1 MTRPSRHS
9 WREALALLLVRAAA
23 VVVPRRDRDAWRQE
37 WEAEIVHRADWSDDM
52 SLVRRSAGSIFDAAW
67 LRRQFTRDSD
77 LVHDVT
83 HAWRLYRRSPA
94 GVGLV
99 MVLLGIG
106 IGAATAVFS
115 AVDAILLK
123 PLPFPDAARTAR
135 IFQHSNTGERTDASP
150 GNFFDWQAR
159 ATRMDFAA
167 AEPYSRDYTGGAEPE
182 ILSGARVTEG
192 FFDAFGVRPQY
203 GRLPSRDD
211 YRLRRSVV
219 VLSDAVWT
227 RRFGAAPDIVGRSIR
242 LDDEPFEVIG
252 ILPATFEPR
261 VLGGRLDVWT
271 LKATVE
277 DYERRMRSASHW
289 YVVARLRPGV
299 TLAEGQA
306 ELDRISAQ
314 LGVEHPQTNRTV
326 RAAAVPLR
334 THLAG
339 GTERPLALLALGAAL
354 ILVLAVGSVANLQLT
369 LLTARLHEFA
379 VRSALGAARGRIV
392 RQVIAESA
400 AIAVVAVGI
409 GLTLASIALGLLR
422 GAALDLPPLAAG
434 ATLNLTT
441 ILFAVGLGL
450 AAAVLSSALP
460 VLTVLRSGT
469 AGRVPGAL
477 SVRGQVPK
485 LYGRSALVVVQIS
498 LALVLLVS
506 AGLLARS
513 FIKLLGVDAGLMP
526 RHLLALQVFAYDR
539 NDTAAKRTQF
549 FADTIA
555 RMRALPGVESVGA
568 ASTVPFLKADL
579 DISSALV
586 IQGKP
591 ATPDAVPRV
600 FLTSATPGYFR
611 TAGIPLRRGR
621 DFEPTDTLQSRMVAI
636 VNEVAARRFWPGA
649 DPIGSTIEVVDYGRK
664 KTLEIVG
671 VSGDIRYGGLEGSPR
686 PEVFIPH
693 AQSPAAGMTYVVR
706 TAGDVVSINSL
717 KQAVWA
723 VDPLQTF
730 YDAGA
735 VPDMISASLRP
746 RVFILQLAL
755 FFAGIG
761 FVLAI
766 AGAYGAVAWAVRRR
780 TAEFGV
786 RMALGATGS
795 DIRRH
800 MLAYGSRLAAIG
812 LAIGLVCALALGR
825 LLGTFLYEVQ
835 PGDPLTLL
843 AITATVFLAV
853 LAAAWLPA
861 RRASRIDPTVALGR

>member
-1 MTRPSRHS
+1 MRRKLASS
-9 WREALALLLVRAAA
+9 LALTLVRC
-23 VVVPRRDRDAWRQE
+23 VSVIVPRADRDAWRRE
-37 WEAEIVHRADWSDDM
+37 WEAEILHNARGSADL
-52 SLVRRSAGSIFDAAW
+52 SLVRRSAGSVFDAAW

-77 LVHDVT
+77 LVQDVK

-94 GVGLV
+94 GTGLV
-99 MVLLGIG
+99 MILLGIG

-123 PLPFPDAARTAR
+123 PLPFPDPARTALIWQR
-135 IFQHSNTGERTDASP
+135 SDTADRADVSP
-150 GNFFDWQAR
+150 GNFFDWQTR

-167 AEPYSRDYTGGAEPE
+167 AEPYSRDYTSGPEPE
-182 ILSGARVTEG
+182 ILPGVRVTEG
-192 FFDAFGVRPQY
+192 FFDALGARPQY

-211 YRLRRSVV
+211 YRLRRSVA
-219 VLSDAVWT
+219 VLSDAVWK
-227 RRFGAAPDIVGRSIR
+227 RRFGGVPDLIGQSIR

-252 ILPATFEPR
+252 ILPASFEPR
-261 VLGGRLDVWT
+261 VLGGRIDLWT
-271 LKATVE
+271 LKTTVE
-277 DYERRMRSASHW
+277 DYERRIRGSGYWH
-289 YVVARLRPGV
+289 VVARLRPGV
-299 TLAEGQA
+299 TMAEAQA
-306 ELDRISAQ
+306 ELDAISAQ
-314 LGVEHPQTNRTV
+314 LAAEYPQTNRTV
-326 RAAAVPLR
+326 RAWVMPLR
-334 THLAG
+334 THLAD
-339 GTERPLALLALGAAL
+339 GTEKPLTLLALAAAL
-354 ILVLAVGSVANLQLT
+354 ILILAVGSVANLQLT
-369 LLTARLHEFA
+369 LLTARLQEFA

-409 GLTLASIALGLLR
+409 GLTLASIALGLMR
-422 GAALDLPPLAAG
+422 GAALDLPPLAAN

-460 VLTVLRSGT
+460 VLTVLRSG
-469 AGRVPGAL
+469 AGSAAPGAL
-477 SVRGQVPK
+477 SVRGQVPV

-513 FIKLLGVDAGLMP
+513 FVKLLGVESGLVP
-526 RHLLALQVFAYDR
+526 RHLMALQVFAYDR
-539 NDTAAKRTQF
+539 NETAAKRTQF
-549 FADTIA
+549 FADTVT

-586 IQGKP
+586 IQGRSSSP
-591 ATPDAVPRV
+591 ESVPRV

-636 VNEVAARRFWPGA
+636 VNEIAARRFWPGA
-649 DPIGSTIEVVDYGRK
+649 DPIGSTIEVTDYGRK
-664 KTLEIVG
+664 KSFEIVG
-671 VSGDIRYGGLEGSPR
+671 VAADLRYGGLEGASR
-686 PEVFIPH
+686 PEVFMPH
-693 AQSPAAGMTYVVR
+693 AQSPSAAMTYVVR
-706 TAGDVVSINSL
+706 TAGDTVTINAL
-717 KQAVWA
+717 KQVVWA

-735 VPDMISASLRP
+735 VPDMINASLRP
-746 RVFILQLAL
+746 RAFILQLAL

-825 LLGTFLYEVQ
+825 LLGTFLFEVQ
-835 PGDPLTLL
+835 PSDPLTLL

-861 RRASRIDPTVALGR
+861 RRASKIDPTVALGR